1 LDRELRLCSL
11 WAYPTILFLHTAGL
25 AFLVGPSIAI
35 GSRVLGFFPR
45 LPLTPLERFYPIMW
59 AGFWINAVSGVIL
72 LVADA
77 TTKLTNWDFYVK
89 LIFIAIAVVALKL
102 LRKQA
107 FHHPPDQA
115 LVTAKAKILSVVV
128 LVCWTGAITTG
139 RLMAY
144 LGPVSGAPGLNN
156 VF

>member
-1 LDRELRLCSL
+1 
-11 WAYPTILFLHTAGL
+11 L

-35 GSRVLGFFPR
+35 GSRVLGIIPR
-45 LPLTPLERFYPIMW
+45 LPLSPLEKFYPIMW
-59 AGFWINAVSGVIL
+59 TGFWINAVSGVIL
-72 LVADA
+72 LMADA

-89 LIFIAIAVVALKL
+89 LVFIALAVVALKL
-102 LRKQA
+102 LRKQV
-107 FHHPPDQA
+107 FHNPTDGAQIPA
-115 LVTAKAKILSVVV
+115 EGKVLSVVL

-156 VF
+156 RF

>member
-1 LDRELRLCSL
+1 
-11 WAYPTILFLHTAGL
+11 L

-35 GSRVLGFFPR
+35 GSRVLGFIPR
-45 LPLTPLERFYPIMW
+45 LPLSPLEKFYPIMW
-59 AGFWINAVSGVIL
+59 TGFWINAVSGVIL
-72 LVADA
+72 LMADA

-89 LIFIAIAVVALKL
+89 LVFIALAVVALKL
-102 LRKQA
+102 LRKQV
-107 FHHPPDQA
+107 FHNPTDGAQIPA
-115 LVTAKAKILSVVV
+115 EGKVLSVVL

-156 VF
+156 RF